1 MFPSRTLNNYVLPAI
16 KRESLPRW
24 YTLGEYAVGATR
36 VKGNKR
42 MSYVG
47 WAIVAMTGY
56 GVTAVI
62 LKLALRDIPPGVAIV
77 ITNAVLVLAGV
88 GLVLYR
94 GEQVAAHLS
103 LSRPMLL
110 TILAGVTLSLSIVG
124 YYIALSRGPASVVV
138 PIFAM
143 YVLVATVIGLA
154 FLGEEV
160 KLTRVIGV
168 ILAGGAIFLLTR

>member
-1 MFPSRTLNNYVLPAI
+1 M
-16 KRESLPRW
+16 RW
-24 YTLGEYAVGATR
+24 YTFGEFAFGAIR
-36 VKGNKR
+36 VRGIER
-42 MSYVG
+42 MSYVA
-47 WAIVAMTGY
+47 WAIVAMMGY

-110 TILAGVTLSLSIVG
+110 TILAGLTLSLSIIG

-143 YVLVATVIGLA
+143 YVLVATFIGLA

-160 KLTRVIGV
+160 KLTRVVGV